1 MRLAVGTGNPGWS
14 RTWPELVCWE
24 AWWLRSDEQGVALAS
39 KMWELLAACAKDK
52 LEFKFFF
59 KPGNSLM
66 FEIFEDVDLNVI
78 LNNFIKI
85 LEKL

>member
-1 MRLAVGTGNPGWS
+1 MRLALGTGNPGWS
-14 RTWPELVCWE
+14 RMWPELVCWE
-24 AWWLRSDEQGVALAS
+24 AWWLCSNEQEVVPAS

-59 KPGNSLM
+59 KPWIQLM
-66 FEIFEDVDLNVI
+66 FEVFEDVDLNVI